1 MMCWL
6 SELAKIY
13 ADSGRPSIPPE
24 RLLRALLLQAVLQR
38 GGPVQAVRL
47 VLRQEGALRALS
59 LLRGVR
65 SQAPAL
71 AKFEGD
77 EAMLTA
83 DQPQAAAA
91 SLLRQWRQHPSW

>member
-1 MMCWL
+1 
-6 SELAKIY
+6 
-13 ADSGRPSIPPE
+13 
-24 RLLRALLLQAVLQR
+24 
-38 GGPVQAVRL
+38 

-83 DQPQAAAA
+83 DG
-91 SLLRQWRQHPSW
+91 SLKPRLLAFYDSGVNTRPGSDSRGY

>member
-13 ADSGRPSIPPE
+13 ADMPS
-24 RLLRALLLQAVLQR
+24 LDSARAPAASAAAAGVLQR
-38 GGPVQAVRL
+38 GGPLQAACL

-65 SQAPAL
+65 SQAC
-71 AKFEGD
+71 
-77 EAMLTA
+77 TC
-83 DQPQAAAA
+83 QI
-91 SLLRQWRQHPSW
+91 

>member
-24 RLLRALLLQAVLQR
+24 RLLRALLQAFYNVAA
-38 GGPVQAVRL
+38 PCKPARL

-59 LLRGVR
+59 LLRGV
-65 SQAPAL
+65 
-71 AKFEGD
+71 

-83 DQPQAAAA
+83 DG
-91 SLLRQWRQHPSW
+91 SLKPRLLAFYDNGVNTRPGSDSRGY

>member
-38 GGPVQAVRL
+38 GGPVQAARL

-59 LLRGVR
+59 LL
-65 SQAPAL
+65 
-71 AKFEGD
+71 EGY
-77 EAMLTA
+77 AHKPLH
-83 DQPQAAAA
+83 
-91 SLLRQWRQHPSW
+91 SLNLRVMKPC

>member
-24 RLLRALLLQAVLQR
+24 LRALLLQAFYNVAAPANR
-38 GGPVQAVRL
+38 SPGAQAR
-47 VLRQEGALRALS
+47 RCLRALS

-65 SQAPAL
+65 SKKL
-71 AKFEGD
+71 C
-77 EAMLTA
+77 T
-83 DQPQAAAA
+83 
-91 SLLRQWRQHPSW
+91 R